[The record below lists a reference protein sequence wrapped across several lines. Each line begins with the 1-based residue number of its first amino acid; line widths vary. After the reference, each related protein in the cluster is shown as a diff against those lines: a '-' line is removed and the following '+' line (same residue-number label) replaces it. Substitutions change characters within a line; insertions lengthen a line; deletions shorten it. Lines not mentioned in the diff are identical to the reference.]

1 MKKIRRDSLLDAIQ
15 KSDGKFFSIVFV
27 KKNGELREMTAR
39 TGVKKGVN
47 GKGLKFDP
55 IARGLLPVYDAQNDG
70 YRMINLETV
79 KAIKLKKDQYL
90 VID

>member
-1 MKKIRRDSLLDAIQ
+1 MQKIKRDSLLEAIR
-15 KSDGKFFSIVFV
+15 KTEGKFFSIIFI

-39 TGVKKGVN
+39 TGVTKGVN

-55 IARGLLPVYDAQNDG
+55 IARGLLPVYDAANDG

-79 KAIKLKKDQYL
+79 KAIKIKSNQY
-90 VID
+90 VVVD